1 MVGMYAVLSW
11 RLALRRRRQLA
22 SEHVFERFF
31 RGHASPSGK
40 GAGLGLSVVR
50 SVAEAHGGEALI
62 ESTPGSGTRVEMV
75 LPRRLPAP
83 AAPLGAAAEVA
94 HF

>member
-1 MVGMYAVLSW
+1 MLAVEDGGCGIPPD
-11 RLALRRRRQLA
+11 ALP
-22 SEHVFERFF
+22 HVFERFF

-50 SVAEAHGGEALI
+50 SVAEAHGGEARI
-62 ESTPGSGTRVEMV
+62 ASTPGSGTRVEMV

-83 AAPLGAAAEVA
+83 AAPLGAVAEVA
-94 HF
+94 RF